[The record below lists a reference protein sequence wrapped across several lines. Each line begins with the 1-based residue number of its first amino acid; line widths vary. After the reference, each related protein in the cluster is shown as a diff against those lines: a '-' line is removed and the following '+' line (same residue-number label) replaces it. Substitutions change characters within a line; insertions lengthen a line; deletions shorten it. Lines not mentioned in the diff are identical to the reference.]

1 MSYKLDGTPIPI
13 DAVAGKSI
21 GESTGAGGKPL
32 EESNDTGSL
41 DAEKSVVVKPLS
53 GFGGRRSRSNGS
65 RKNSWLSHVKATM
78 KVNRDKS
85 FKQVLKLAKKT
96 YKKSKS
102 QSQNGG
108 KDKSKGKGKGKSN
121 RKMTRGG
128 SSMKQSIDAL
138 LQKQEGGSGMAGK
151 APFGESA
158 APVA

>member
-1 MSYKLDGTPIPI
+1 MNKSDSSSVDPKGVPVEKPI
-13 DAVAGKSI
+13 DSNTGGDTSVTDPLVA
-21 GESTGAGGKPL
+21 ADPNL
-32 EESNDTGSL
+32 
-41 DAEKSVVVKPLS
+41 
-53 GFGGRRSRSNGS
+53 GGRRRRSNGS
-65 RKNSWLSHVKATM
+65 RKNSWLAHVKATM

-108 KDKSKGKGKGKSN
+108 KSKGK

>member
-1 MSYKLDGTPIPI
+1 MNKSDSSSVEKPIVSGPLG
-13 DAVAGKSI
+13 DESRTATLSDTSVA
-21 GESTGAGGKPL
+21 ADPL
-32 EESNDTGSL
+32 V
-41 DAEKSVVVKPLS
+41 AEKSEGAADPRN
-53 GFGGRRSRSNGS
+53 GGRKRRSNGS
-65 RKNSWLSHVKATM
+65 RKNSWLAHVKATM

-108 KDKSKGKGKGKSN
+108 KSKGK

>member
-1 MSYKLDGTPIPI
+1 MPGFNADSKPIEESN
-13 DAVAGKSI
+13 DSGSLAVKPVAAESGSPPL
-21 GESTGAGGKPL
+21 GAESTGA
-32 EESNDTGSL
+32 EFTGRN
-41 DAEKSVVVKPLS
+41 
-53 GFGGRRSRSNGS
+53 GGRKRRSNGS
-65 RKNSWLSHVKATM
+65 RKNSWLAHVKATM

-108 KDKSKGKGKGKSN
+108 KSKGK